1 MSDDRQMNQEEIDEY
16 QKKLS
21 EMEDSFNNAEVI
33 PEEDITEESEK

>member
-33 PEEDITEESEK
+33 PEEEDENNE

>member
-1 MSDDRQMNQEEIDEY
+1 MSDDRQMSQEEIDEY

-21 EMEDSFNNAEVI
+21 EMEDSFNNVEVI

>member
-1 MSDDRQMNQEEIDEY
+1 MSDDRHMSQEEIDEY

-33 PEEDITEESEK
+33 PEEEDENNE